1 MANAGIRSI
10 SEKKYIMSN
19 NQLFLIAINKEIVK
33 QTLYNQNILFD
44 FHIGRKTSYSTLNI
58 TAVIMTAREKK
69 TEFIKIIHEILYFYL
84 FYILRF
90 SSG

>member
-1 MANAGIRSI
+1 
-10 SEKKYIMSN
+10 MST
-19 NQLFLIAINKEIVK
+19 NQLYLIAINKEIAK

-69 TEFIKIIHEILYFYL
+69 TEFIKNN
-84 FYILRF
+84 
-90 SSG
+90 SGDISFLAFLHT

>member
-1 MANAGIRSI
+1 MPYSKAQNKQVKKVANAGIRSI

-19 NQLFLIAINKEIVK
+19 TQLYLIAINKEIAK

-58 TAVIMTAREKK
+58 TAVIMTAGKN
-69 TEFIKIIHEILYFYL
+69 KINL
-84 FYILRF
+84 
-90 SSG
+90 